1 MSEKIVSAVTY
12 FTKDDIESVRVH
24 YTDGTQKEFP
34 VFEWQALVKEG
45 KDLWDSHQEE
55 ISGIRKNINNPERF
69 DG

>member
-1 MSEKIVSAVTY
+1 MIKKIVSAITY
-12 FTKDDIESVRVH
+12 FTKDDIESVRAH

-55 ISGIRKNINNPERF
+55 VSRIR
-69 DG
+69 